1 MDQANQIMKTI
12 LLCNSN
18 YNQIALANKLAEKTN
33 LVGIVVETKNES
45 KEKRS
50 LKLKFEGLLDR
61 TVFFQIRNS
70 WIRLQNFY
78 QNNYPGFPETNLV
91 CVENINSPETIN
103 FISKF
108 EPDLIAVSGT
118 RIIKREVLNL
128 KPTCGIVNLHTGLS
142 PYIKGGPNCT
152 NWCIALNKFNFIG
165 NTVMWIN
172 SGIDSGNI
180 ITTEQTRLIGNETLF
195 ELHIKVMEHAHDLYL
210 RSIKKIE
217 TGLQTV
223 KSIPQNSITKGETYY
238 TRNWNWKNKLSLLR
252 NIKLGKKRHENYQ
265 DLITIPL

>member
-1 MDQANQIMKTI
+1 MKTI

-45 KEKRS
+45 KKKRS

-78 QNNYPGFPETNLV
+78 QNNYPGFPETSLIY
-91 CVENINSPETIN
+91 VENINSPKTIK

-118 RIIKREVLNL
+118 RIIKKEVLNL
-128 KPTCGIVNLHTGLS
+128 KPSRGIVNLHTGLS

-152 NWCIALNKFNFIG
+152 NWCIALNKFDFIG

-180 ITTEQTRLIGNETLF
+180 ITTEQTRLIGNETLS
-195 ELHIKVMEHAHDLYL
+195 ELHIKVMEHAHNLYL
-210 RSIKKIE
+210 QAIKKIE
-217 TGLQTV
+217 IAPKTV
-223 KSIPQNSITKGETYY
+223 KNIPQNSIAKGQTYY
-238 TRNWNWKNKLSLLR
+238 TRNWNWRNKLRLLR
-252 NIKLGKKRHENYQ
+252 NLRKKQKRLDITQ
-265 DLITIPL
+265 DLITIAI